1 MKLEK
6 VLETCL
12 YCQNLDAA
20 EEFYTDILGL
30 KIYSKVAGRHL
41 FFKLAE
47 SMLLIFNPDKTME
60 AEQDVPPH
68 GAYGEGHIAFAIQ
81 ENEITRWKK
90 ALSAKKIAIEAEVT
104 WPTGGVSL
112 YFRDPANNSIEL
124 ASPKIWRF
132 NE

>member
-12 YCQNLDAA
+12 YCQDLDAA
-20 EEFYTDILGL
+20 EAFYTDVLGL

-60 AEQDVPPH
+60 ADQDVPPH
-68 GAYGEGHIAFAIQ
+68 GTYGEGHIAFAIR
-81 ENEITRWKK
+81 ENDIDRWREE
-90 ALSAKKIAIEAEVT
+90 LLAKNIAIEAEVT
-104 WPTGGVSL
+104 WPTGGLSL
-112 YFRDPANNSIEL
+112 YFRDPANNSVEL
-124 ASPKIWRF
+124 TSPKIWKF